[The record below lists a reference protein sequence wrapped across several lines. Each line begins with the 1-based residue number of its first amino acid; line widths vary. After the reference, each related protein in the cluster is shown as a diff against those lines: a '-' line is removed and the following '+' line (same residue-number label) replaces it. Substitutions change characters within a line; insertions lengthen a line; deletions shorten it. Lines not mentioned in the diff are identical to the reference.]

1 MPDAPILHRPAPFRI
16 AGLDPSSS
24 RLGYA
29 APSGELVSLRP
40 SAGAEDPARR
50 LYEISRLVD
59 DAIRRYPPRPDLVV
73 LEGYALGSPHRHTLL
88 TLGEVGGVV
97 RLRLFELD
105 VPFVIVTPANLK
117 RFATGNGNADKARMI
132 ARAVELGARRTA
144 NDDEADAFHLRRMGR
159 AAHSLEFPLVDHE
172 LDALASSGVTW

>member
-1 MPDAPILHRPAPFRI
+1 MTSEGILHRPGSLRI

-29 APSGELVSLRP
+29 TPSGELVSLRP
-40 SAGAEDPARR
+40 SAGSEDPARR

-59 DAIRRYPPRPDLVV
+59 DALRRYPPRPDLVV

-105 VPFVIVTPANLK
+105 VPFVVVTPTNLK
-117 RFATGNGNADKARMI
+117 RFSTGNGNADKARMV
-132 ARAVELGARRTA
+132 ARAIELGARPTV

-159 AAHSLEFPLVDHE
+159 AAHGLEYPLVTVE
-172 LDALASSGVTW
+172 LDALASSGVNW